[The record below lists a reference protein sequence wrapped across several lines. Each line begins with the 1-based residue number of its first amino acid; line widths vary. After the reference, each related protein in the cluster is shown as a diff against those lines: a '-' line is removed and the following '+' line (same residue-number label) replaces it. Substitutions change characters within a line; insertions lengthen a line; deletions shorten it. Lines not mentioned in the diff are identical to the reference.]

1 MIGDRYHGY
10 NVFQLLIALMCP
22 SRLLLH
28 GLWYVL
34 LSRAVPTRAKALFGI
49 EFLRTSTC
57 GGWVYVSSSD
67 DRDVMMIAYMLLI
80 TPYKVLLLK
89 FTLNT
94 KELSVN
100 RSRRKWVFLMLFG
113 SIPPMIYFFI
123 SRKVHKVVGAH
134 TSYVFFEW
142 TLIIF

>member
-67 DRDVMMIAYMLLI
+67 DRDVHDVMMIAYMLL
-80 TPYKVLLLK
+80 TLPYMLLLQ
-89 FTLNT
+89 
-94 KELSVN
+94 
-100 RSRRKWVFLMLFG
+100 
-113 SIPPMIYFFI
+113 
-123 SRKVHKVVGAH
+123 
-134 TSYVFFEW
+134 
-142 TLIIF
+142 